1 MGRLKARLWGSGLR
15 CCCCCGPLG
24 VEGSL
29 LDQSSP
35 GGGRQQCPHPRLSWE
50 VMNSGRTGQPESE
63 VTAGPPSRESSG
75 RH

>member
-15 CCCCCGPLG
+15 CCCCRLLG

-35 GGGRQQCPHPRLSWE
+35 GGERAVS
-50 VMNSGRTGQPESE
+50 S
-63 VTAGPPSRESSG
+63 PPSVLGGDEFWPNWAARE
-75 RH
+75 